1 MYADD
6 EGVRPLIDTAI
17 RTLRLN
23 VPQIDTQSID
33 RYKIGKDKDT
43 EPLER
48 TKLLGGSSS
57 VADKLADEI
66 GEGEELLRTITV
78 MVLNI
83 RYHLRANTLSMRH
96 IADLYDVI
104 RYEDYDEDR
113 LVKVLKRVRTN
124 KLATRLLQLETEYLY
139 LTEGFLPLP
148 PLDDNGTQAI
158 RNILLY

>member
-1 MYADD
+1 
-6 EGVRPLIDTAI
+6 
-17 RTLRLN
+17 
-23 VPQIDTQSID
+23 
-33 RYKIGKDKDT
+33 
-43 EPLER
+43 
-48 TKLLGGSSS
+48 
-57 VADKLADEI
+57 
-66 GEGEELLRTITV
+66 